1 MTPVQEQNCYQ
12 RLGVTPSAAPDQ
24 IKRAYRARL
33 MQTHPALHKGIDPAD
48 FQLIKRA
55 YEVLANPDERR
66 RYDMLTGLGS
76 QPARPPV
83 YRRSFGLALASLD
96 AGLKA
101 TIVSFDELAEQVD
114 ASRRRAG

>member
-1 MTPVQEQNCYQ
+1 MVPVLEQNYYQ

-33 MQTHPALHKGIDPAD
+33 LQAHPALHKGMDPAD

-55 YEVLANPDERR
+55 YEVLANPHERR
-66 RYDMLTGLGS
+66 RYDLLTGLGFQS
-76 QPARPPV
+76 LRPSV
-83 YRRSFGLALASLD
+83 YRRSYDRLITGLC

-101 TIVSFDELAEQVD
+101 NIMSFDELAEQVEVPL
-114 ASRRRAG
+114 RRAG